1 MDMKRAIELLK
12 QNLTQISNLRE
23 PSLGNQ
29 PFQLWFKK
37 VCNILDLTFGKDSRE
52 YNNFVRAVSVQYIVN
67 SDEEKR
73 KIYNQELDAYETAL
87 RSAIHKGE
95 LLIEEEQPPVSS
107 LSPEAFIV
115 RADWKSIH
123 SGFGIS
129 KNSFG
134 RKINFITDSFKRTI
148 IFRDVEQAFIL
159 ASSGFS
165 KPAVILAGG
174 VIEELLR
181 LYLEHK
187 QIKPI
192 KNDFDGYIQT
202 CEQHRLLK
210 DSVSR
215 LSHSVRQFRNLVH
228 LSAEETKK
236 HTISKATAVGAVS
249 SIFTIANDF

>member
-12 QNLTQISNLRE
+12 QNLTQIPNLRE
-23 PSLGNQ
+23 LFPGNQ

-123 SGFGIS
+123 SEFGIS

-134 RKINFITDSFKRTI
+134 RKINFVSGNFRRNI
-148 IFRDVEQAFIL
+148 IFRDVEHSFVL
-159 ASSGFS
+159 ASLGFS
-165 KPAVILAGG
+165 KPAVILAGS

-181 LYLEHK
+181 LYLEY
-187 QIKPI
+187 
-192 KNDFDGYIQT
+192 KNISPLSDNFDGYIRT
-202 CEQHRLLK
+202 CEQNELLK

-215 LSHSVRQFRNLVH
+215 LSHAVRQFRNLVH

-236 HTISKATAVGAVS
+236 HTISKATAIGAVS